1 MIIDLFSFHGVFLA
15 QANLSGMI
23 WFIPSKNVVQIP
35 SYSSIVLLSSEGLL
49 SDKFGNKA
57 DTHIFK
63 QKIKNAINNVFRV
76 NLFFQFLFKYSNF
89 DLPGK

>member
-23 WFIPSKNVVQIP
+23 WFIPSKNVFQIP
-35 SYSSIVLLSSEGLL
+35 NYSSIVLLSSEGLL

-63 QKIKNAINNVFRV
+63 QKNKKRN
-76 NLFFQFLFKYSNF
+76 
-89 DLPGK
+89 